1 MIGRIKGQLVEV
13 VDQRALIDVGGVG
26 YEVDISTGALA
37 ALPSVGAEVTLY
49 THAQVREDAQLLFG
63 FQSKAERDL
72 FRVLIRIN
80 GVGPKLALSVISSV
94 DMGELA
100 SSVAQNDVSLL
111 VKVPGIGRKT
121 AARLLLDLK
130 DRLADLAIEPIAT
143 RSHADRTVINE
154 AQRALVSLGYKHTDA
169 ARVVDSVHTDTLSTE
184 EIVRAAL
191 QRIAR
196 QTETSA

>member
-13 VDQRALIDVGGVG
+13 VDQKALIDVGGVG

-37 ALPSVGAEVTLY
+37 ALPSVGAQVTLY
-49 THAQVREDAQLLFG
+49 THTQVREDAQLLFG
-63 FQSKAERDL
+63 FQSKSERDL

-100 SSVAQNDVSLL
+100 NSVAQNDVSLL

-130 DRLADLAIEPIAT
+130 DRLADLAIEPAT
-143 RSHADRTVINE
+143 RNYADRTVTNE
-154 AQRALVSLGYKHTDA
+154 AQRALVSLGYKPTEA

>member
-13 VDQRALIDVGGVG
+13 VDQRALIDVSGVG

-37 ALPSVGAEVTLY
+37 ALPPVGAEVTLY
-49 THAQVREDAQLLFG
+49 THAQVREDAHLLFG
-63 FQSKAERDL
+63 FQSKSERDL

-100 SSVAQNDVSLL
+100 NSVAQNDVSLL

-130 DRLADLAIEPIAT
+130 DRLADLAIEPAT
-143 RSHADRTVINE
+143 RNYADRTVTNE
-154 AQRALVSLGYKHTDA
+154 AQRALVSLGYKPTEA

-196 QTETSA
+196 QTEPSA

>member
-13 VDQRALIDVGGVG
+13 VDQRVLIDVGGVG

-37 ALPSVGAEVTLY
+37 ALPSVGVEVTLY

-63 FQSKAERDL
+63 FQSKSERDL

-100 SSVAQNDVSLL
+100 NSVAQNDVSLL

-130 DRLADLAIEPIAT
+130 DRLADLAIEPVAA
-143 RSHADRTVINE
+143 RNHADRTVAIE
-154 AQRALVSLGYKHTDA
+154 ARRALVSLGYKPADA